1 MGVRNKRV
9 ELYRSLDEISV
20 YRFDKAI
27 NGDLRYLAKV
37 DYVGQVSIDEAYK
50 EAWSEIYNEYI
61 EKTKGTNIIQAY
73 LLKGEILYLRTR
85 LEIVPALIKTVL
97 STNDN
102 NVYKYSLREIKL
114 WGFPIDDQ
122 NELSFEL
129 EMVRKAVRNSINK
142 LKRKQ
147 EELKRVWGDR
157 KVPTIQEQK
166 VRLHTILGVDLN
178 LKTTNM
184 LEWIAYWEE
193 AYAKQKRRI
202 NGEQV
207 RHNKK
212 HQQ

>member
-37 DYVGQVSIDEAYK
+37 DYVGQVPIGEAYK

-61 EKTKGTNIIQAY
+61 EKTKGTNVIQFY
-73 LLKGEILYLRTR
+73 LLKGEIIYLRTR

-97 STNDN
+97 STNDD
-102 NVYKYSLREIKL
+102 NVYKYSLREIEL
-114 WGFPIDDQ
+114 WGFPVDDQ

-129 EMVRKAVRNSINK
+129 EMVRKAVRNSRNR

-166 VRLHTILGVDLN
+166 VRLHTITRCGF
-178 LKTTNM
+178 
-184 LEWIAYWEE
+184 ES
-193 AYAKQKRRI
+193 
-202 NGEQV
+202 
-207 RHNKK
+207 
-212 HQQ
+212 